1 MTPTIDSPLSSPAV
15 AAARE
20 TAALA
25 PRRRWTA
32 EQRREVLAQFAA
44 SGLTQAEFC
53 RRVGLSAATF
63 STWCRKTTRGG
74 NSANDTVGGFARVQ
88 VAPPFPAMPTGAAII
103 VQVDDG
109 LRVTVPVGTDAV
121 WLGQVL
127 SGLRPR

>member
-1 MTPTIDSPLSSPAV
+1 VPRRHWTPAQ
-15 AAARE
+15 RGE
-20 TAALA
+20 ALA
-25 PRRRWTA
+25 R
-32 EQRREVLAQFAA
+32 FAT

-53 RRVGLSAATF
+53 RRAGLSAATF
-63 STWCRKTTRGG
+63 SSWRRKTARGQ
-74 NSANDTVGGFARVQ
+74 NSANPAVGGFARVQ
-88 VAPPFPAMPTGAAII
+88 VAPASPMTTTNAAIV

>member
-1 MTPTIDSPLSSPAV
+1 MTPTTDLPQSSPAV

-20 TAALA
+20 TAAPA

-32 EQRREVLAQFAA
+32 EQRHEALAEFAA

-53 RRVGLSAATF
+53 RRAGLSAATF
-63 STWCRKTTRGG
+63 SAWGRKATRGG
-74 NSANDTVGGFARVQ
+74 DSADGPAGGFARVQ
-88 VAPPFPAMPTGAAII
+88 VASALSATTTSAAIV

-127 SGLRPR
+127 SGLRAR

>member
-32 EQRREVLAQFAA
+32 QQRRETLAQFAA
-44 SGLTQAEFC
+44 SGLTQAQFC
-53 RRVGLSAATF
+53 RRAGLSAATF

-74 NSANDTVGGFARVQ
+74 DGADAAVGGFVRVQ
-88 VAPPFPAMPTGAAII
+88 VAPAFSATPTGAAIV
-103 VQVDDG
+103 VQVADG
-109 LRVTVPVGTDAV
+109 LRVTVPVGTDPM
-121 WLGQVL
+121 WLGEVL
-127 SGLRPR
+127 SGLCAR

>member
-1 MTPTIDSPLSSPAV
+1 MTPTTDSPLSLAEV

-20 TAALA
+20 TAAFA

-32 EQRREVLAQFAA
+32 QQRREALTQFAA
-44 SGLTQAEFC
+44 SGLTQAQFC
-53 RRVGLSAATF
+53 RRAGLSAATF

-74 NSANDTVGGFARVQ
+74 DGADAAVGGFARVQ
-88 VAPPFPAMPTGAAII
+88 VATASPATTTGAAIV
-103 VQVDDG
+103 VQVADG
-109 LRVTVPVGTDAV
+109 LRVTVPVGTDAL